1 MRAVA
6 LWKMENIIRE
16 EVEILSLPL
25 QWELGEGKKI
35 KTGEGNNQVGSSEFT
50 LHPKFEIQ
58 EGGDAR

>member
-1 MRAVA
+1 
-6 LWKMENIIRE
+6 MENIIRE